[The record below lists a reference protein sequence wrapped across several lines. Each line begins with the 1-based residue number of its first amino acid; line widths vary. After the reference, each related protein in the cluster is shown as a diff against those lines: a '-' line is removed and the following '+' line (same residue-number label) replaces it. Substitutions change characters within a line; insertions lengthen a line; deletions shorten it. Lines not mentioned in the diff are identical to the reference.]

1 MAQIPIP
8 SPKPAPPLA
17 GDLGAIKQAL
27 EFVRKGQTGEATAV
41 ENMLDDEVGQKLI
54 EWFILRHPKSF
65 ASFRRYAA
73 FIDENPNWP
82 SMRQLRRHAEG
93 RLWQE
98 KSDAATVHR
107 FTADQPVSG
116 AGRLALARALLNEG
130 DRDGAAREARE
141 AWRSQKLSERTEG
154 EALEIF
160 GDLLTREDHL
170 ARMDKRIGAKD
181 LAGASRAAARIGSDG
196 AAIIKACTAA
206 AGNAK
211 NAPALLDAVS
221 GDARQDLG
229 FVLCRAQWLMRQ
241 NRIADAT
248 RVILE
253 ARPDTM
259 TLQETDQWWRERR
272 VLARKLLDQ
281 KEYQSAYQMVSK
293 AAPPASETYRAE
305 MYFMAGWIALR
316 YLDDPAT
323 ARAHFD
329 HIDEG
334 STNPIVLA
342 RGNYWRGRA
351 AEAAGDRDAMRT
363 SYEAAAGYSTAYY
376 GQLARAKLG
385 MGGVALREPPRA
397 DPCYQPALVGQLL
410 RAAEMLYAIGERDVV
425 LYFVADLAEQSDD
438 VAALSALGELTARH
452 DDAPAMLQ
460 LGKTALARGLP
471 LDLYAFPEIGI
482 PRHNQIAPGHR
493 DWHGLFGRAHRKC
506 FRPAR

>member
-1 MAQIPIP
+1 M
-8 SPKPAPPLA
+8 
-17 GDLGAIKQAL
+17 
-27 EFVRKGQTGEATAV
+27 
-41 ENMLDDEVGQKLI
+41 
-54 EWFILRHPKSF
+54 
-65 ASFRRYAA
+65 
-73 FIDENPNWP
+73 
-82 SMRQLRRHAEG
+82 RRHAEG

-98 KSDAATVHR
+98 KSDPATVHR

-116 AGRLALARALLNEG
+116 AGRLALARVLLNEG
-130 DRDGAAREARE
+130 DRDGAAREVRE

-154 EALEIF
+154 EALEVF

-181 LAGASRAAARIGSDG
+181 LAGASRAAARLGSDG
-196 AAIIKACTAA
+196 AAIIKACAA
-206 AGNAK
+206 VAGSAK

-259 TLQETDQWWRERR
+259 ALQETDQWWRERR

-281 KEYQSAYQMVSK
+281 KEYRSAYQMVNK

-351 AEAAGDRDAMRT
+351 AEAAGDADAMRAG
-363 SYEAAAGYSTAYY
+363 YEAAASYSTAYY

-385 MGGVALREPPRA
+385 IDVVALRQPPRP
-397 DPCYQPALVGQLL
+397 DPCYQPALVGSSCALPRCSMRSASATSSSTSRPIL
-410 RAAEMLYAIGERDVV
+410 PSRATM
-425 LYFVADLAEQSDD
+425 
-438 VAALSALGELTARH
+438 
-452 DDAPAMLQ
+452 
-460 LGKTALARGLP
+460 
-471 LDLYAFPEIGI
+471 
-482 PRHNQIAPGHR
+482 
-493 DWHGLFGRAHRKC
+493 W
-506 FRPAR
+506 RP

>member
-1 MAQIPIP
+1 
-8 SPKPAPPLA
+8 
-17 GDLGAIKQAL
+17 
-27 EFVRKGQTGEATAV
+27 
-41 ENMLDDEVGQKLI
+41 
-54 EWFILRHPKSF
+54 
-65 ASFRRYAA
+65 
-73 FIDENPNWP
+73 
-82 SMRQLRRHAEG
+82 
-93 RLWQE
+93 
-98 KSDAATVHR
+98 
-107 FTADQPVSG
+107 
-116 AGRLALARALLNEG
+116 
-130 DRDGAAREARE
+130 
-141 AWRSQKLSERTEG
+141 
-154 EALEIF
+154 
-160 GDLLTREDHL
+160 
-170 ARMDKRIGAKD
+170 MDKRIGAKD
-181 LAGASRAAARIGSDG
+181 LAAASRAAVRVGSDG
-196 AAIIKACTAA
+196 AAIIKACTAVA
-206 AGNAK
+206 SNAK

-221 GDARQDLG
+221 GDARHDLG

-248 RVILE
+248 RIILE

-281 KEYQSAYQMVSK
+281 KEYRSAYQMVSK

-316 YLDDPAT
+316 YLGDAAT
-323 ARAHFD
+323 ARAHFA

-351 AEAAGDRDAMRT
+351 AEVLGDSAAMRIG
-363 SYEAAAGYSTAYY
+363 YEAAAGYSTAYY

-385 MGGVALREPPRA
+385 MDGVALREPPRA
-397 DPCYQPALVGQLL
+397 DPCYQPALVGELL
-410 RAAEMLYAIGERDVV
+410 HAAEMLYALGERDVV
-425 LYFVADLAEQSDD
+425 LSFAADLAEQSDD

-482 PRHNQIAPGHR
+482 PRHKQIAPAIEPGMVYSVARTESAFDQR
-493 DWHGLFGRAHRKC
+493 DRSPAQAVGLMQVTPDAGRDTAKRFGVTYDWNKLVSDPVYNTQMGAAELPGTLERVSPFLHHDLRWLQRWPRPRAGMD
-506 FRPAR
+506 